1 MTPSWKSLFS
11 TLLMAAV
18 VSFFLGSS
26 AFVPFVQAQ
35 ESEEL
40 TEEGVE
46 FSEDVTDEELSADDE
61 ESGEEVV
68 VVPEVKGPDPDAK
81 GAAATPYMHGS
92 SDEKA
97 TFIGLSTLVDKDQ
110 KNLLDTG
117 STFPLEG
124 ENTGVISLSN
134 KKVRLNNSVLEA
146 ETIMENR
153 GDILRFHIW
162 IKGDGVTAKNHLWTQ
177 APGVTLNLFDNNGNP
192 VASATG
198 AFKTR
203 GTYPWHNYYVDIEIP
218 RNLSLSSTKRQASK
232 EDSLLAALGLG
243 SQAEGN
249 QPGLFLTL
257 SCLSPEGTAS
267 FAALSY
273 ERISAKDRFP
283 KKETLDDATATF
295 APNPGFDELPMLLY
309 YGLDAKLPWRFLDG
323 NKSFSG
329 IRTVGGLKSY
339 LAQARNDWFHTQKGV
354 AMLPYLFVTANTL
367 KLTDGFEEGWLD
379 ALRQELEGSQDAI
392 TGFWKVDNVPNL
404 LGTSALARHCFS
416 PFQPAHTDAEVVPT
430 PWNAC
435 GPDATLKYG
444 RQIIRA
450 LLEQQV
456 GATGAWNSLAFQPE
470 EVGKDYR
477 GTRTELLPT
486 TAAVCLLAQARDTL
500 QPDEAEYVL
509 AEDAIQKAYEYAL
522 DTFVLR
528 GQNLW
533 RESNTQG
540 GVASSPAGMLEL
552 INATRV
558 LEHRVNEDLPAP
570 AVTCAR
576 RSGSSSSFER
586 AYVTWEK
593 PERGLV
599 SVRIYAA
606 PEEFNSALLSEKHLI
621 GVIERPNASPKNQ
634 DPLMLAYRLAT
645 GARNAW
651 GVSPRDL
658 GADYLAGK
666 FDQMA
671 QYLGGPKNLTAGFAG
686 EKSVTMNVSS
696 PLAFGYT
703 EDEAESIPI
712 KVYAVGVAANGA
724 VTRCIPLDAADEE

>member
-11 TLLMAAV
+11 TLLLAAGV
-18 VSFFLGSS
+18 TFFLGSS
-26 AFVPFVQAQ
+26 ALVPSIQAQ
-35 ESEEL
+35 EGEEV
-40 TEEGVE
+40 TEEVFEETDELG
-46 FSEDVTDEELSADDE
+46 DEELAEGTEGSE
-61 ESGEEVV
+61 EAVV
-68 VVPEVKGPDPDAK
+68 TPEVKGPDPDAK
-81 GAAATPYMHGS
+81 GAPATPYMHGS

-97 TFIGLSTLVDKDQ
+97 TFIGLSTLADKDQ
-110 KNLLDTG
+110 KDLLNAD

-124 ENTGVISLSN
+124 ENTGVVVLSG
-134 KKVRLNNSVLEA
+134 KKARLGNSVLDA

-153 GDILRFHIW
+153 GDVLRFHIW
-162 IKGDGVTAKNHLWTQ
+162 IKADGVTAKDHLWTQ
-177 APGVTLNLFDNNGNP
+177 APGVTLELFDDNGNP

-218 RNLSLSSTKRQASK
+218 RNLSLTNTKRQAFK

-243 SQAEGN
+243 SQTESN
-249 QPGLFLTL
+249 QPGLYLTL
-257 SCLSPEGTAS
+257 SCLSAEGSAS

-273 ERISAKDRFP
+273 ERISARDRFP
-283 KKETLDDATATF
+283 KKDILDDATATL
-295 APNPGFDELPMLLY
+295 APNPEFDELPMLLY
-309 YGLDAKLPWRFLDG
+309 YGLDVKLPWRFLDG

-339 LAQARNDWFHTQKGV
+339 LAQAKNDWFHIQKGV

-367 KLTDGFEEGWLD
+367 KLTDGFEEGWLE
-379 ALRQELEGSQDAI
+379 ALRQELEGAQDSV
-392 TGFWKVDNVPNL
+392 TGFWKVNGVPNL

-416 PFQPAHTDAEVVPT
+416 PVQPAHADAEVVPT
-430 PWNAC
+430 PWNSC

-470 EVGKDYR
+470 EVGKDIR

-500 QPDEAEYVL
+500 QPDETEYIQ

-528 GQNLW
+528 NQNLW

-540 GVASSPAGMLEL
+540 SVAASPAGMLEL

-558 LEHRVNEDLPAP
+558 LEHRVNADLPTP
-570 AVTCAR
+570 AVTCTR
-576 RSGSSSSFER
+576 RSNSSSSFER

-593 PERGLV
+593 PEKGLV

-606 PEEFNSALLSEKHLI
+606 PEEFNPALLSEKHLI

-634 DPLMLAYRLAT
+634 DPLMLAFRLAT
-645 GARNAW
+645 AARNAW
-651 GVSPRDL
+651 GIAPRDL

-671 QYLGGPKNLTAGFAG
+671 QYLGGTKNLTAGTAG

-703 EDEAESIPI
+703 EDEVESIPI
-712 KVYAVGVAANGA
+712 KVYAVGVAANGE
-724 VTRCIPLDAADEE
+724 VTRCIPLDAEDEE